1 VPAGQADAP
10 GDDHGDADTASEA
23 GRWDRPIL
31 LADVDRLLEG
41 SADVEDLDHDHL
53 RTWRGDL
60 SVVRE
65 SLAYARAVLAGD
77 VAILRRAGTADVT
90 AAPRMIDDLPGLL
103 DTDPV
108 EDRWPESGDP
118 DIGAD
123 LFSRTDEL
131 LSAHQEMAVV
141 DLSSAFDVA
150 GSLAVVEE
158 QLAAVTERLE
168 AVEARLE
175 QIKAAVIRRY
185 EEGEASAHDQP
196 A

>member
-1 VPAGQADAP
+1 MPAGHADAP
-10 GDDHGDADTASEA
+10 GDDHGEAERASEA

-31 LADVDRLLEG
+31 LSDVDRLLEG
-41 SADVEDLDHDHL
+41 SADVDQLDHDDL
-53 RTWRGDL
+53 RALRADL
-60 SVVRE
+60 SVIRE
-65 SLAYARAVLAGD
+65 SLAYARAILAGD

-90 AAPRMIDDLPGLL
+90 AGQRMVADLPELL
-103 DTDPV
+103 GTEPV
-108 EDRWPESGDP
+108 EGRWPESGDA

-123 LFSRTDEL
+123 LFGRTDEL

-168 AVEARLE
+168 AVDARLE
-175 QIKAAVIRRY
+175 QIKAIVIRRY
-185 EEGEASAHDQP
+185 EEAEASAHDQP